1 MYKYLPIVLFNFC
14 FSVSAQS
21 KLKFNYDAAGNQTL
35 RELCLSGCGLTAKQV
50 KEIKEIEA
58 LTDDDLLK
66 FSPEDV
72 ISYYPNPVRE
82 ELFLQWELTDNRYV
96 SSIHIYA
103 TTGQLLRSFQLT
115 QSTNNL
121 NIAFQNYAVGMYLV
135 MLSYNDGG
143 EKSIKIIKQ

>member
-1 MYKYLPIVLFNFC
+1 MLL
-14 FSVSAQS
+14 
-21 KLKFNYDAAGNQTL
+21 
-35 RELCLSGCGLTAKQV
+35 AKQ
-50 KEIKEIEA
+50 EIKEIEG
-58 LTDDDLLK
+58 LSDDDLLK

-96 SSIHIYA
+96 SSIHIY
-103 TTGQLLRSFQLT
+103 TITGQLLRSFQLT